1 MAWTWR
7 AKRRKSHSH
16 CIAARPPPPLEEG
29 GDHENDIEDAIA
41 LNNVGCEDAIVLNA
55 SLNWESEEEEV
66 TTMVDCFDIHI
77 LVMLMREC
85 LAKVWRGR
93 R

>member
-1 MAWTWR
+1 M
-7 AKRRKSHSH
+7 
-16 CIAARPPPPLEEG
+16 
-29 GDHENDIEDAIA
+29 
-41 LNNVGCEDAIVLNA
+41 LNA

-77 LVMLMREC
+77 LVMLLREY

>member
-1 MAWTWR
+1 MGSTCNR
-7 AKRRKSHSH
+7 NKHH
-16 CIAARPPPPLEEG
+16 CNTYFIIVTSISISE
-29 GDHENDIEDAIA
+29 

-85 LAKVWRGR
+85 LPKAWRGR